1 MVGDRTNS
9 VFAYLRNS
17 LDGGPAA
24 LVVCNFT
31 PAPQYEYR
39 LGVPHEGA
47 WTEALNSD
55 ASGYGGSNVR
65 NGGAI
70 QADAIPSHGFPF
82 SLSLTLPPLATL
94 ILQA

>member
-1 MVGDRTNS
+1 M
-9 VFAYLRNS
+9 FAYLRNAT
-17 LDGGPAA
+17 DGSPAT

-31 PAPQYEYR
+31 PGPQHGYR
-39 LGVPHEGA
+39 VGVPHEGA
-47 WTEALNSD
+47 WSEVLNSD
-55 ASGYGGSNVR
+55 AGSYGGSNVG

-70 QADAIPSHGFPF
+70 QAEAIPSHGFAN